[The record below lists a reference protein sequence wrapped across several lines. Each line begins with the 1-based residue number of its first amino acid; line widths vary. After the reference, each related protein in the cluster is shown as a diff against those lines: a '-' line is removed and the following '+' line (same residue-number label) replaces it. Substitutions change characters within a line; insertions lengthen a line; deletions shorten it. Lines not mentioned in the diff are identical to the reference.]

1 MADETA
7 IKISQLDP
15 LPNGDMAG
23 YYTIGSKDN
32 AQGNP
37 TSYKMDLGVLKTAIA
52 NASTAVANANQAVS
66 AAQAAVEAFNA
77 AIVQL
82 TGQNTNKVMSQKAV
96 TDALATLSANAT
108 QLSGQIGD
116 ILDMIPSAASTSNQL
131 ADKAFVNSSVST
143 ATATFRGTSAAG
155 LSETQFKNWA
165 NSLTH
170 DINDY
175 VYWNTTDSAG
185 NTIYKRYK
193 YDGLAWV
200 FEYDLNNSSFT
211 AAEWAAIQSGIT
223 SQKVSQFTAKY
234 DKPSSG
240 IPNTDLASTVQASLG
255 LADTAV
261 QPDAIEDC
269 LHLGTI
275 IENNVIINI

>member
-1 MADETA
+1 MADDTA

-15 LPNGDMAG
+15 LPNGDMEG

-52 NASTAVANANQAVS
+52 NAASAVASANQAVANA
-66 AAQAAVEAFNA
+66 QAAVAAFSA

-82 TGQNTNKVMSQKAV
+82 TGQNTDKVMSQKAV
-96 TDALATLSANAT
+96 TDALATINATAT
-108 QLSGQIGD
+108 QLTGQVGD
-116 ILDMIPSAASTSNQL
+116 ILDLIPSAASTSNQL
-131 ADKAFVNSSVST
+131 ADKAFVNSGIATS
-143 ATATFRGTSAAG
+143 TATFRGTSATG

-165 NSLTH
+165 NGLTH

-185 NTIYKRYK
+185 NTLYKRYM
-193 YDGLAWV
+193 YDGSAWV
-200 FEYDLNNSSFT
+200 FEYTLNNSSFT

-223 SQKVSQFTAKY
+223 SAKVAQFTAKY
-234 DKPSSG
+234 DKPSGG
-240 IPNTDLASTVQASLG
+240 IPKTDLASAVQASLG

-261 QPDAIEDC
+261 QPAAIADC
-269 LHLGTI
+269 IHLGTI
-275 IENNVIINI
+275 IETL